1 MDNLARILLWTILV
15 ILMLWVPRWTS
26 THKNVHDLNRLRSDL
41 QDLQYE
47 VRDLK
52 MQNSRLVD
60 RIVAVGKSPEARATR
75 AIVDYNLLGPRDIVL
90 RFNEED

>member
-1 MDNLARILLWTILV
+1 MDNLARIILWTILV

-26 THKNVHDLNRLRSDL
+26 THKNVDDLQRLRADL